1 MLSLL
6 LIHTE
11 TKEFPVF
18 SILNPR
24 VTTTKIKAYN
34 FTNAQ
39 DAKTHI
45 SSIVGSDTADTLIN
59 KIRILKSVGT
69 DKVSFQGGYSSKTI
83 PIKGAAGAKTVREF
97 AKKYNIVN
105 LIKFNDGVIQVKGFT
120 IISQVDVY
128 SDTVFN
134 VTGKGK
140 KTGLDEWRPLSAE
153 QITKIYET
161 VTKESEELVSNALKM
176 VKTPEYKYKYEYLP
190 FKEIVDIQF
199 EEADNNKIL

>member
-1 MLSLL
+1 MLSFLF
-6 LIHTE
+6 IHTA

-105 LIKFNDGVIQVKGFT
+105 LIKFNDGVIQVKGFI
-120 IISQVDVY
+120 IISQVHVY
-128 SDTVFN
+128 SDTLN
-134 VTGKGK
+134 VTDKGK
-140 KTGLDEWRPLSAE
+140 RTMLDEWRPLSAE